1 MSHQHDVLVIGA
13 GGAGLTAAL
22 YAAQAGANVGVISK
36 LYPTRSH
43 TGAAQGGIGAALGNV
58 EEDHWEWHMYDTV
71 KGGDYLTDQD
81 TAEIFAREIVTAV
94 IELEHMGLP
103 FDRLPSG
110 KISQRKFGGHTREH
124 GKAPVHR
131 AAHAAD
137 RTGHMILQTL
147 YQQSIKQ
154 QITFYNEFHVLDLLI
169 EEGRAAGVVA
179 YELGTGEIQVFQ
191 AKAIVIATGGFGRA
205 FKVTSNAHTLTGDL
219 QAILYRKGVPLE
231 DMEFFQFHPTGL
243 YRLGIL
249 MSESARGE
257 GGIVR
262 NGLGEAFMERYAPT
276 IKDLAPRDIVSRSI
290 YQEIRAGRGAGP
302 NKDYALLDLTHLP
315 AEIIDTKLPD
325 ITEFAQVYL
334 GVDPHKEPVPIV
346 PTAHY
351 AMGGIPTT
359 NWGEVI
365 VDGQNTPLPGLYAA
379 GECACASLHGANRL
393 GTNSLGDLV
402 VFGRRAGIHAAQYAA
417 QADFIDLN
425 PETSQVAGAKLTSVR
440 GANGHESV
448 AKLREEL
455 QTTMMDNASVFR
467 TQETLARQIEV
478 VKTLQQR
485 YQEIGI
491 KDRSATYNTEL
502 MEALELGYLLDV
514 AEALVHSAANR
525 TESRGAHSR
534 EDFPERD
541 DTNWLK
547 HTLIYRE
554 SPGQTKISYKPVV
567 LGKYEPKPRTY

>member
-169 EEGRAAGVVA
+169 EDGRAAGVVA

-425 PETSQVAGAKLTSVR
+425 PETSQVAGTKLTSVR

-467 TQETLARQIEV
+467 TQETLNQQVEIL
-478 VKTLQQR
+478 KTLQQR

>member
-169 EEGRAAGVVA
+169 EDGRAAGVVA

-425 PETSQVAGAKLTSVR
+425 PETSQVAGTKLTSVR

-467 TQETLARQIEV
+467 TQETLNQQVEIL
-478 VKTLQQR
+478 KTLQQR

-514 AEALVHSAANR
+514 SEALVHSAANR